1 LQNVTIVVLFFT
13 TALVLLGSLNFASAG
28 GPGGGG
34 GGIVPCDKTWFGGE
48 GNWEDPSKWTPSP
61 PVSGMSEVICI
72 DGGNIANSVVHLNSD
87 FNVPLDII
95 VDSGDKVV
103 VESGW
108 TLSHGFE
115 NFSYHNNGMLQIFG
129 SYVQL
134 GSIFFNDGI
143 VLVECG
149 GSFDIFSGGL
159 FEGRPLTIAHC
170 LTAVGG
176 EMFPVDTTALLLAAT
191 YSTAS
196 WMIPLMIAA
205 VGFGILITH
214 QKSKL
219 KHNSCP
225 SCKLVTEDF
234 FELGDKVVSKCD
246 NPKCRVNLF
255 FIRRYR
261 NSFN

>member
-1 LQNVTIVVLFFT
+1 MWALSSVIKVVLCFLT
-13 TALVLLGSLNFASAG
+13 ISALLGFTLVSNTPQAFAQ
-28 GPGGGG
+28 GGGG
-34 GGIVPCDKTWFGGE
+34 GVVIPPGTTCADCELDFQECEGGMTGYE
-48 GNWEDPSKWTPSP
+48 ECEAIRDD
-61 PVSGMSEVICI
+61 CR
-72 DGGNIANSVVHLNSD
+72 A
-87 FNVPLDII
+87 
-95 VDSGDKVV
+95 
-103 VESGW
+103 
-108 TLSHGFE
+108 
-115 NFSYHNNGMLQIFG
+115 
-129 SYVQL
+129 QL
-134 GSIFFNDGI
+134 
-143 VLVECG
+143 C
-149 GSFDIFSGGL
+149 
-159 FEGRPLTIAHC
+159 R
-170 LTAVGG
+170 AVGG

-205 VGFGILITH
+205 VGFGIIITR

-225 SCKLVTEDF
+225 SCKIETEDF

>member
-1 LQNVTIVVLFFT
+1 MTGYEECEAIRDDCR
-13 TALVLLGSLNFASAG
+13 A
-28 GPGGGG
+28 
-34 GGIVPCDKTWFGGE
+34 
-48 GNWEDPSKWTPSP
+48 
-61 PVSGMSEVICI
+61 
-72 DGGNIANSVVHLNSD
+72 
-87 FNVPLDII
+87 
-95 VDSGDKVV
+95 
-103 VESGW
+103 
-108 TLSHGFE
+108 
-115 NFSYHNNGMLQIFG
+115 
-129 SYVQL
+129 QL
-134 GSIFFNDGI
+134 
-143 VLVECG
+143 
-149 GSFDIFSGGL
+149 
-159 FEGRPLTIAHC
+159 C
-170 LTAVGG
+170 LAVGG

-205 VGFGILITH
+205 VGFGIIITR

-225 SCKLVTEDF
+225 SCKIETEDF

>member
-13 TALVLLGSLNFASAG
+13 TALVLLGSLNSAHAGPFEFDCFDGVDNDNDSLIDFADPDCG
-28 GPGGGG
+28 GIGGGG
-34 GGIVPCDKTWFGGE
+34 GGLI
-48 GNWEDPSKWTPSP
+48 P
-61 PVSGMSEVICI
+61 P
-72 DGGNIANSVVHLNSD
+72 DGAM
-87 FNVPLDII
+87 P
-95 VDSGDKVV
+95 
-103 VESGW
+103 
-108 TLSHGFE
+108 
-115 NFSYHNNGMLQIFG
+115 
-129 SYVQL
+129 
-134 GSIFFNDGI
+134 
-143 VLVECG
+143 
-149 GSFDIFSGGL
+149 
-159 FEGRPLTIAHC
+159 
-170 LTAVGG
+170 VGG

-205 VGFGILITH
+205 VGFGIIITR

-219 KHNSCP
+219 KQNSCP
-225 SCKLVTEDF
+225 SCKLETEDF